1 MKKSAIVSDV
11 IFTFFFAWLLALCI
25 FRYVQ
30 VSLPLALLLSGLCGL
45 LSACALGAFLQSKFQ
60 KYFLKRSDAAL
71 KDKLSLHLALLSDQA
86 KTDLFCQAFTVRDGE
101 NSVKKCSNLRLQTT
115 DCVYFLRLRFSPVTA
130 DDVATITRVKTPRK
144 KVLLCLQ
151 IDESALALCHSFE
164 IEVQT
169 AEWTFLLLK
178 QTNCLPLNYLGDF
191 PQARKQKRRLHLC
204 FSKKNAKRFLW
215 SAILILLLS
224 FFTPFSY
231 YYLTFGFLLLLAA
244 LFIRIFGYV

>member
-86 KTDLFCQAFTVRDGE
+86 KTDLLCQAFTVRDGE

-130 DDVATITRVKTPRK
+130 DDVAAMIRVKTPRK

-151 IDESALALCHSFE
+151 IDESALTLCHSFE

-191 PQARKQKRRLHLC
+191 PTVRKQKRRLHLC